1 MATLF
6 SDKPMAVAASS
17 LAFIIAV
24 RAKEAG
30 AHPDQQK
37 DHGNIAISN
46 QLVIQLCSIINGN
59 FRILKWR
66 YCTI

>member
-1 MATLF
+1 LDKNQNKSKQQCDLLMATLF

-30 AHPDQQK
+30 AHPGTANK
-37 DHGNIAISN
+37 
-46 QLVIQLCSIINGN
+46 
-59 FRILKWR
+59 RI
-66 YCTI
+66 TGI